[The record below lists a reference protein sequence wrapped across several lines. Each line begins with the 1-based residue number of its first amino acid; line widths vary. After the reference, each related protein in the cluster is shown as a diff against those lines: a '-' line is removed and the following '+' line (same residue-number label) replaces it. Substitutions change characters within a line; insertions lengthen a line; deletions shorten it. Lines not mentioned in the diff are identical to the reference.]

1 MTVPNEGGAQ
11 MSLNERSR
19 SFVNGHRGA
28 NATGVAIYNVN
39 RVRVR
44 LNSRVCLFF

>member
-11 MSLNERSR
+11 MGLYERSR

-28 NATGVAIYNVN
+28 NATGVAIYT
-39 RVRVR
+39 RT
-44 LNSRVCLFF
+44 C